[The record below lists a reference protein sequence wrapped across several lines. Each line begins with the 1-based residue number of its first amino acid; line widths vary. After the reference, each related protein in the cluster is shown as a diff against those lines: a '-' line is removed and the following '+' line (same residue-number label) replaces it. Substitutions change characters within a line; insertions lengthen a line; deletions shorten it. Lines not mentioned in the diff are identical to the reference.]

1 MANYG
6 KDKDKEKT
14 KTKTK
19 TKTEQ
24 VEEYGLVIHLEC
36 NTGSRSS
43 PSAVVWSFSRSL
55 DLETPVISFN
65 GDVLSAGRVC
75 PALKELPL
83 VAAKLEQIAEDH
95 VDLQR
100 EVTCLDVTEKS
111 LIIFMIFCFMQLFKP

>member
-1 MANYG
+1 MA
-6 KDKDKEKT
+6 KT
-14 KTKTK
+14 KTT
-19 TKTEQ
+19 T

-43 PSAVVWSFSRSL
+43 PPAVVWSLSRIL

-65 GDVLSAGRVC
+65 GDVLRAGRVC
-75 PALKELPL
+75 PPLKELPL

-100 EVTCLDVTEKS
+100 EVTRLDVTGKS
-111 LIIFMIFCFMQLFKP
+111 LIITLNFCVMQLFKP